1 VGKRAT
7 LFILLAVFIDTVGFG
22 IIIPSL
28 PRLIMTLTGEGLSE
42 AARYGGWLLFWFAAL
57 QFLAAPVLGNLSDR
71 FGRRPVLITSL
82 AAFGFDYLIMGFAPT
97 LIWLF
102 VGRALAGVCGAT
114 FATAS
119 AYAADISTPAQ
130 RARAFGLIGAAW
142 GAGFTLGPAI
152 GGVLGDMSGAR
163 VPFFVAAGLALA
175 NSAYGYFVLPETLT
189 VERRRP
195 FAFRRANPFGALLEM
210 RRFPL
215 VIGLLVALVLYQ
227 IAHDANPSTWTYF
240 TMTKFHWNE
249 TQVGLSMAFVGVV
262 VVIAQAGLIGPAV
275 ARLGERRTIF
285 AGFALYALGFFGFAF
300 ATQGWMLYL
309 WIVPFCFGSI
319 ASPALKSI
327 LSQTV
332 PTNSQGG
339 LQGALGSLQSLT
351 AVGSPLIM
359 TQLFGFFTSPRAPVY
374 FPGASFFAAAVL
386 TLTCIVVCAVAL
398 RRAGGSA
405 RPA

>member
-7 LFILLAVFIDTVGFG
+7 LFILFAVFIDTVGFG

-28 PRLIMTLTGEGLSE
+28 PRLIMDLTGEGLSE

-82 AAFGFDYLIMGFAPT
+82 AAFGLDYLIMGFAPT
-97 LIWLF
+97 LAWLF

-119 AYAADISTPAQ
+119 AYAADISTPAT
-130 RARAFGLIGAAW
+130 RAKSFGLIGAAW

-152 GGVLGDMSGAR
+152 GGVLGDLSGAR
-163 VPFFVAAGLALA
+163 VPFFIAAGLALA
-175 NSAYGYFVLPETLT
+175 NSAYGFFVLPETLT
-189 VERRRP
+189 AERRRS
-195 FAFRRANPFGALLEM
+195 FSLKRANPFGALAQM
-210 RRFPL
+210 RHFPL
-215 VIGLLVALVLYQ
+215 VIGLMAALVLYQ

-249 TQVGLSMAFVGVV
+249 TEVGLSMAFVGIV
-262 VVIAQAGLIGPAV
+262 VVIAQAGLIGPVV

-285 AGFALYALGFFGFAF
+285 AGLALYALGFLGFSF
-300 ATQGWMLYL
+300 ATRGWMVYF

-319 ASPALKSI
+319 ASPALKSVM
-327 LSQTV
+327 SQTV
-332 PTNSQGG
+332 PANSQGE

-351 AVGSPLIM
+351 AVGSPIIM

-386 TLTCIVVCAVAL
+386 ALTCIVVCAYAL
-398 RRAGGSA
+398 RRAA
-405 RPA
+405 QPPRTA